1 MITRFIIVSSSR
13 DIARRTIDNLQVFVE
28 IELARVMPVEVY
40 DTGYR
45 LTIDEI
51 EIKSYTGDYKFLDGL
66 RCDYFAVSSFN
77 LDDVK
82 RWRDYLSKSG
92 KELTTL
98 NAIKDKI
105 KELCLKE
112 KNEMRMDEMNRLF
125 EERGFTVTRNWCR
138 DGYHFIISKGGHQ
151 YSSVYVYPSGLN
163 VREASQ
169 HQREFVDDMIKRFED
184 HFKIHLP
191 DKFTLSSAISAWDQ
205 PVPKEMWTK
214 VAEYCDNVDTDIAAT
229 LNAYQPEN
237 GPLQVLNSKF
247 LIGNI
252 YKERRVKS
260 MYAIKK
266 VIFNSPATIVFW
278 MDGTKTVVKAQGDD
292 IFDPEK
298 GLAMAISKKALGNKG
313 NYCNELKKWL
323 PEEDTLMPPFTMDD
337 LKAGVDNLRKTLANK
352 LGAPEKIFEEKK
364 YNPVQKAYDILV
376 GWRDGKVPVSKE
388 ISENMPKIDELIGYL
403 GEALDD

>member
-1 MITRFIIVSSSR
+1 
-13 DIARRTIDNLQVFVE
+13 
-28 IELARVMPVEVY
+28 
-40 DTGYR
+40 
-45 LTIDEI
+45 
-51 EIKSYTGDYKFLDGL
+51 
-66 RCDYFAVSSFN
+66 
-77 LDDVK
+77 
-82 RWRDYLSKSG
+82 
-92 KELTTL
+92 
-98 NAIKDKI
+98 
-105 KELCLKE
+105 
-112 KNEMRMDEMNRLF
+112 MRMDEMNRLF

-138 DGYHFIISKGGHQ
+138 DGYHFIIGKGGNQ

-191 DKFTLSSAISAWDQ
+191 DKFTLSSAISA
-205 PVPKEMWTK
+205 
-214 VAEYCDNVDTDIAAT
+214 YVDTDIAAT

-323 PEEDTLMPPFTMDD
+323 PEEDTLMPPFTIDD

-352 LGAPEKIFEEKK
+352 LWVPEKIFEEKK

>member
-1 MITRFIIVSSSR
+1 MRPDNETKIIIIVNDQREVQVLHSR
-13 DIARRTIDNLQVFVE
+13 L
-28 IELARVMPVEVY
+28 IELSDEL
-40 DTGYR
+40 R
-45 LTIDEI
+45 LSRKV
-51 EIKSYTGDYKFLDGL
+51 IKSVYGHYEVCFDNTIRIFILLKDYKYIDGL
-66 RCDYFAVSSFN
+66 YCEYFAISTFDIGYIKN
-77 LDDVK
+77 
-82 RWRDYLSKSG
+82 WQNQLSPHG
-92 KELTTL
+92 KELTSF
-98 NAIKDKI
+98 NEIRDKI
-105 KELCLKE
+105 KELVSKE

-138 DGYHFIISKGGHQ
+138 DGYHFIIGKGGHQ

-184 HFKIHLP
+184 RFKIHLP
-191 DKFTLSSAISAWDQ
+191 DKF
-205 PVPKEMWTK
+205 
-214 VAEYCDNVDTDIAAT
+214 T

-252 YKERRVKS
+252 YKERREKS
-260 MYAIKK
+260 MYSIKN
-266 VIFNSPATIVFW
+266 VIFNNPATIVFW
-278 MDGTKTVVKAQGDD
+278 TDGTKTVVKTQGDD

-298 GLAMAISKKALGNKG
+298 GLAMAISKKAMGNKG

-323 PEEDTLMPPFTMDD
+323 PKEEPLEPCTMSELED
-337 LKAGVDNLRKTLANK
+337 GLRKLGELASKTPFFNMK
-352 LGAPEKIFEEKK
+352 GKNLIPCTSEAK

-388 ISENMPKIDELIGYL
+388 ISKNMPKIDELIGYL

>member
-1 MITRFIIVSSSR
+1 
-13 DIARRTIDNLQVFVE
+13 
-28 IELARVMPVEVY
+28 
-40 DTGYR
+40 
-45 LTIDEI
+45 
-51 EIKSYTGDYKFLDGL
+51 
-66 RCDYFAVSSFN
+66 
-77 LDDVK
+77 
-82 RWRDYLSKSG
+82 
-92 KELTTL
+92 
-98 NAIKDKI
+98 
-105 KELCLKE
+105 
-112 KNEMRMDEMNRLF
+112 MRMDEMNRLF

-138 DGYHFIISKGGHQ
+138 DGYRFIIGKGGNQ

-191 DKFTLSSAISAWDQ
+191 DEFTLASAISAY
-205 PVPKEMWTK
+205 V
-214 VAEYCDNVDTDIAAT
+214 NTDIAASW
-229 LNAYQPEN
+229 NAYQN
-237 GPLQVLNSKF
+237 
-247 LIGNI
+247 

-352 LGAPEKIFEEKK
+352 LGVPEKIFEEKK

-376 GWRDGKVPVSKE
+376 SWRDGKVPVSKE